1 MKRLK
6 VKVGDAEHKIDVE
19 ELGDDKLKIKL
30 DNEEHIV
37 KVSEDNAEE
46 KSTSQASSH
55 QKTIKAPM
63 PGTISQ
69 ILVKVGD
76 KVKKGTALLTL
87 LAMKMENT
95 ITAPVDGTVKEI
107 KVKCHDAV
115 EADQVLIILE

>member
-1 MKRLK
+1 MKRLN
-6 VKVGDAEHKIDVE
+6 VKVGDAEHKVDVE
-19 ELGDDKLKIKL
+19 ELGDDKLKITI

-37 KVSEDNAEE
+37 KVSEDSEEE

-69 ILVKVGD
+69 ILVKVGE
-76 KVKKGTALLTL
+76 KVKKGTPLLTL

-95 ITAPVDGTVKEI
+95 ITAPVDGTVREI
-107 KVKCHDAV
+107 KVKCHDAI